1 MTSHLLSSH
10 PLLFP
15 LLPLK
20 AGTFNP
26 AAKRGRIVWL
36 PPSSPTPVTVW
47 AHKKA
52 AVMGRLPPFICRA
65 HCSAYCEAVIS
76 VKNKFVGANKAAS
89 CGATKHNK
97 EQRDQM
103 QILLHERYGRVCL
116 TVCVQKSL
124 PFWSLAPPAACY
136 FWVSFNIT
144 IFTGQ
149 DVSTHQIP

>member
-20 AGTFNP
+20 GGTFNP
-26 AAKRGRIVWL
+26 AAKRGCIVWL
-36 PPSSPTPVTVW
+36 PPYSPTPVTVS
-47 AHKKA
+47 ARKKA
-52 AVMGRLPPFICRA
+52 AVMGRLLPFIRQA

-76 VKNKFVGANKAAS
+76 VTNKFVGANKAAS

-103 QILLHERYGRVCL
+103 
-116 TVCVQKSL
+116 
-124 PFWSLAPPAACY
+124 
-136 FWVSFNIT
+136 
-144 IFTGQ
+144 
-149 DVSTHQIP
+149 